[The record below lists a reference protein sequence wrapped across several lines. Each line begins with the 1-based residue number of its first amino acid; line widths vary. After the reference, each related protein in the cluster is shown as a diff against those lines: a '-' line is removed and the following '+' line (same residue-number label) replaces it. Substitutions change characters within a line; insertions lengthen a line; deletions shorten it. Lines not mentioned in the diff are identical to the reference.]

1 MKQYKNGFLRIPW
14 APTIKCKN
22 NAAEAPLDV
31 DHFLVQKSDTFSNYL
46 KAKNSLQDDEYSS
59 PTFASLLFME
69 SSSLPFVV
77 GSESMNLQ
85 TRNALMYSQRH
96 GFVTLH
102 EVQGNM

>member
-1 MKQYKNGFLRIPW
+1 MSSYNQMQEQCSRGTFGCR
-14 APTIKCKN
+14 
-22 NAAEAPLDV
+22 PL
-31 DHFLVQKSDTFSNYL
+31 LG
-46 KAKNSLQDDEYSS
+46 AKIRYILQLSQSKKKRLQDDEYSS

>member
-1 MKQYKNGFLRIPW
+1 MSSYNQMQEQCSRGTFGCRPLLGAKIRYILQLSQWPIGF
-14 APTIKCKN
+14 
-22 NAAEAPLDV
+22 
-31 DHFLVQKSDTFSNYL
+31 

-69 SSSLPFVV
+69 SSFGSLRFVV